1 MSYPLAEIGDIWR
14 FERPSWDAGDKYPA
28 HFLITDR
35 REGTGRY
42 QYLYTAINLRTNET
56 VNDLL
61 LDSANLK
68 NYKAHKVI

>member
-1 MSYPLAEIGDIWR
+1 MSSPLAEIGDVWR
-14 FERPSWDAGDKYPA
+14 FERPLWDSSNRYPI

-42 QYLYTAINLRTNET
+42 QYLYTAIDLRTNEI

-61 LDSANLK
+61 IDSSNLK

>member
-1 MSYPLAEIGDIWR
+1 MSSPLAEIGDVWR
-14 FERPSWDAGDKYPA
+14 FERPKWDSSNRYPT

-42 QYLYTAINLRTNET
+42 QFLYTAINLNTNEIID
-56 VNDLL
+56 DLL
-61 LDSANLK
+61 IDRANLE